1 MSDSEERRREE
12 ARREVREELKKKRKR
27 QIRVKAVLFFVV
39 SFLLVISLG
48 LVYMI
53 HKYPEKVYE
62 LYSSVFEKDAAET
75 IPGTEESP
83 ETEPGASEE
92 PGTLPAGAEEGPGT
106 EETAAD
112 AAEAE
117 PEQEAGPETE
127 ENAAGEAQV
136 SGEPGKTGQ
145 AGETGQPGTEEAGE
159 EEPSGEGVLGATKVP
174 SSRKDA
180 TKEDKEKESRSGEEE
195 QQPSEEETGT
205 EGPDESDLA
214 EAGGVPEAERAEG
227 PRPATVQRD
236 ETTPSPA
243 AASAQGIRDLT
254 DPDSWFD
261 GMFELP
267 VSGAAGFASVAMNIT
282 DSYGKIVGSLQQGE
296 AFTINRDVGS
306 LLTITKADGTSGYIP
321 ENLCMVNLPDIL
333 PSILYTDT
341 NSDSSIFRSSG
352 YDLPGITGQKL
363 YNARYYNYRLRRIQY
378 VMPVLYH
385 MAEKVAAAQKA
396 ALSGGYTLNIYET
409 YRPHP
414 VQMKISDSL
423 TVLMNENPTVERNV
437 NKSPWNKGWF
447 IAVSLSNHQIGC
459 AMDVSL
465 ARIVQAETGDC
476 GGYAYLNVTQYEEC
490 RMPTQ
495 MHEISSAACVFTTPV
510 DSKSKTA
517 WIGVEL
523 APSMTEDAVTLQN
536 ICTGAGMSPLASE
549 WWHFND
555 LDAKAENTGSLSYG
569 QYYLPENLSS
579 LPDVMGKTDY
589 EADTFTD

>member
-1 MSDSEERRREE
+1 M
-12 ARREVREELKKKRKR
+12 
-27 QIRVKAVLFFVV
+27 KAVLFFVV

-53 HKYPEKVYE
+53 HKDPEKVYE
-62 LYSSVFEKDAAET
+62 IYSSVFEKDTAAS
-75 IPGTEESP
+75 GP
-83 ETEPGASEE
+83 ETGEGQETELPAADASEDR
-92 PGTLPAGAEEGPGT
+92 PAGPEEVQGT
-106 EETAAD
+106 EETAAAPEGTEQ
-112 AAEAE
+112 AAG
-117 PEQEAGPETE
+117 QETE
-127 ENAAGEAQV
+127 GNAPGEAPVTGASGTTDRTDENA
-136 SGEPGKTGQ
+136 
-145 AGETGQPGTEEAGE
+145 QPDREEAGE
-159 EEPSGEGVLGATKVP
+159 QSGEAVLGATKVP
-174 SSRKDA
+174 SSRQDA
-180 TKEDKEKESRSGEEE
+180 VSDDKEKESRSGEEG
-195 QQPSEEETGT
+195 QQGSEGEEET
-205 EGPDESDLA
+205 EGPESPDTAGAA
-214 EAGGVPEAERAEG
+214 EESGAGSAEG
-227 PRPATVQRD
+227 QH
-236 ETTPSPA
+236 PA
-243 AASAQGIRDLT
+243 AVPREETAPAPASASAQGIRDIT

-261 GMFELP
+261 GTFELP
-267 VSGAAGFASVAMNIT
+267 VSGAAGYASVAMNIT

-296 AFTINRDVGS
+296 AFTINRDTGS
-306 LLTITKADGTSGYIP
+306 LLAVTKADGTSGYIP

-333 PSILYTDT
+333 PSVIYTDT

-423 TVLMNENPTVERNV
+423 TVLMNENPVVERNV

-447 IAVSLSNHQIGC
+447 IAVSLSNHQLGC

-476 GGYAYLNVTQYEEC
+476 GGYSYLNVTQYEEC
-490 RMPTQ
+490 TMPTQ
-495 MHEISSAACVFTTPV
+495 MHEISSAACVFTVPV

-523 APSMTEDAVTLQN
+523 SDSMTEDAVTLQS

-555 LDAKAENTGSLSYG
+555 LDAKAENSGSLSYG

-579 LPDVMGKTDY
+579 LPDTMGNTDY
-589 EADTFTD
+589 ETDTFTD